1 MKPTTKY
8 FDAAEGIAECK
19 AVLGMEITP
28 HQEQLLR
35 IMEPVLNRAYEDGF
49 KDGLEATHE

>member
-8 FDAAEGIAECK
+8 FDATKGIVECK

-28 HQEQLLR
+28 SQEQILS

-49 KDGLEATHE
+49 KDGMEAAHA